1 MVDENLIKMG
11 AKSIN
16 KNQMQ
21 LFVLVSKVLPVILAL
36 CHLLNCIFGY
46 FGWNNVIL
54 GYISG
59 ISILT
64 ISYLYLISYLI
75 KLCGYYRMFLHY
87 CVIIDIINI
96 YDYYIGISITNIQL
110 IFLYIIITII
120 VMFIILYLK
129 FFK

>member
-1 MVDENLIKMG
+1 MV
-11 AKSIN
+11 
-16 KNQMQ
+16 
-21 LFVLVSKVLPVILAL
+21 LAL
-36 CHLLNCIFGY
+36 CHLLNCVFGY
-46 FGWNNVIL
+46 FGWNNIIL

-64 ISYLYLISYLI
+64 VSYLYLVSYLI
-75 KLCGYYRMFLHY
+75 KLCGYYRIFLHY

-96 YDYYIGISITNIQL
+96 YDYYIGIPINNTQL
-110 IFLYIIITII
+110 MFLYIIITII

>member
-1 MVDENLIKMG
+1 ME

-16 KNQMQ
+16 KNQMK
-21 LFVLVSKVLPVILAL
+21 LFVLVSKVLPMILAL

-46 FGWNNVIL
+46 VGWNNVIL

-64 ISYLYLISYLI
+64 VGYLYLVSYLI

-87 CVIIDIINI
+87 CIIIDIINI
-96 YDYYIGISITNIQL
+96 YDYYIGIPISNIKL
-110 IFLYIIITII
+110 LMAYCGLTII
-120 VMFIILYLK
+120 LMLSVIYLK
-129 FFK
+129 FFKK

>member
-1 MVDENLIKMG
+1 MEDLLIMM
-11 AKSIN
+11 N
-16 KNQMQ
+16 KTK
-21 LFVLVSKVLPVILAL
+21 LFVLVSKVLPMILAL

-46 FGWNNVIL
+46 FNWNNIIL

-64 ISYLYLISYLI
+64 IGYLYLVSYII
-75 KLCGYYRMFLHY
+75 KLCEYYRMFLHY

-96 YDYYIGISITNIQL
+96 YDYYIGIPITNMQL
-110 IFLYIIITII
+110 MYLYVIVTII

>member
-1 MVDENLIKMG
+1 M
-11 AKSIN
+11 
-16 KNQMQ
+16 
-21 LFVLVSKVLPVILAL
+21 ILAL

-46 FGWNNVIL
+46 IGRNNVIL
-54 GYISG
+54 GYISD

-64 ISYLYLISYLI
+64 VNYLYLVSYLI

>member
-1 MVDENLIKMG
+1 MVDKLINVNKM
-11 AKSIN
+11 K
-16 KNQMQ
+16 
-21 LFVLVSKVLPVILAL
+21 LFVLVSKVLPMVLAL

-46 FGWNNVIL
+46 FGWNNIIL

-64 ISYLYLISYLI
+64 VGYLYLVSYLL
-75 KLCGYYRMFLHY
+75 KLCVYYRMFLHY
-87 CVIIDIINI
+87 CVIIDIINV
-96 YDYYIGISITNIQL
+96 YDYYIGIPITNIQL
-110 IFLYIIITII
+110 MFLYIIITII

>member
-1 MVDENLIKMG
+1 MMNKIK
-11 AKSIN
+11 I
-16 KNQMQ
+16 
-21 LFVLVSKVLPVILAL
+21 FVLVSKVLPMILAFF
-36 CHLLNCIFGY
+36 HLLNCIFGY
-46 FGWNNVIL
+46 FNLNNIIL

-64 ISYLYLISYLI
+64 ICYLYLVSYII
-75 KLCGYYRMFLHY
+75 KLCEYYRMFLHY

-110 IFLYIIITII
+110 IYLYIIVTII

>member
-1 MVDENLIKMG
+1 MV
-11 AKSIN
+11 AKSVN
-16 KNQMQ
+16 KNQMKF
-21 LFVLVSKVLPVILAL
+21 FVLVSKVLPMILAL
-36 CHLLNCIFGY
+36 CHLLNCVFGY

-64 ISYLYLISYLI
+64 IGYLYFISYLI

-87 CVIIDIINI
+87 CVIIDVINI
-96 YDYYIGISITNIQL
+96 YDYYIGIPITNIQL
-110 IFLYIIITII
+110 MFLYVIITII

>member
-1 MVDENLIKMG
+1 MV
-11 AKSIN
+11 AKSVN
-16 KNQMQ
+16 KNQIK
-21 LFVLVSKVLPVILAL
+21 LFVLVSKVLPMILAL
-36 CHLLNCIFGY
+36 CHLFNCVLGY

-64 ISYLYLISYLI
+64 VCYLYLVSYLI
-75 KLCGYYRMFLHY
+75 KLCGYYRMFLNY

-96 YDYYIGISITNIQL
+96 YDYYIGIPITNIQL
-110 IFLYIIITII
+110 MFLYIIITII

>member
-1 MVDENLIKMG
+1 MK
-11 AKSIN
+11 
-16 KNQMQ
+16 
-21 LFVLVSKVLPVILAL
+21 LFVLVSKVLPMILAL
-36 CHLLNCIFGY
+36 CHLTNCAFGY

-64 ISYLYLISYLI
+64 VGYLYLVSYLI
-75 KLCGYYRMFLHY
+75 KLCEYYRMFLHY

-96 YDYYIGISITNIQL
+96 YDYYIGILITDLQL
-110 IFLYIIITII
+110 MFLYIIITII

>member
-1 MVDENLIKMG
+1 MG

-21 LFVLVSKVLPVILAL
+21 LFVLVSKVLPMILAL

-46 FGWNNVIL
+46 IGWNNIIL

-64 ISYLYLISYLI
+64 VGYLYLISYLI
-75 KLCGYYRMFLHY
+75 NLCGYYRMFLHY

-96 YDYYIGISITNIQL
+96 YDYYIGLPISDVGIYLLFVIVT
-110 IFLYIIITII
+110 IIT
-120 VMFIILYLK
+120 MFIVIYLK
-129 FFK
+129 FFRK

>member
-1 MVDENLIKMG
+1 MVV
-11 AKSIN
+11 KSVN
-16 KNQMQ
+16 KNQMK

-36 CHLLNCIFGY
+36 CHLLNCVFGY
-46 FGWNNVIL
+46 FNWNNVIL

-64 ISYLYLISYLI
+64 VGYLYLVSYLI

-96 YDYYIGISITNIQL
+96 YDYYVGIPVSDRNL
-110 IFLYIIITII
+110 MFLYGGVTII
-120 VMFIILYLK
+120 SMFIIIYMK
-129 FFK
+129 FFMPWKRNIN

>member
-1 MVDENLIKMG
+1 ME

-16 KNQMQ
+16 KNQMK

-46 FGWNNVIL
+46 VGWNNVIL

-64 ISYLYLISYLI
+64 VGYLYLISYLI

-87 CVIIDIINI
+87 CVIIDVINI
-96 YDYYIGISITNIQL
+96 YDYYIGIPISNTKL
-110 IFLYIIITII
+110 LMAYCGLTII
-120 VMFIILYLK
+120 LMLSVIYLK
-129 FFK
+129 FFKK

>member
-1 MVDENLIKMG
+1 MEDLLIMM
-11 AKSIN
+11 N
-16 KNQMQ
+16 KTK
-21 LFVLVSKVLPVILAL
+21 LFVLVSKVLPMILAF

-46 FGWNNVIL
+46 FNWNNIIL

-64 ISYLYLISYLI
+64 IGYLYLVSYII
-75 KLCGYYRMFLHY
+75 KLCEYYRMFLHY

-96 YDYYIGISITNIQL
+96 YDYYIGIPITNIQL
-110 IFLYIIITII
+110 MFLYIIITII

>member
-1 MVDENLIKMG
+1 MV

-16 KNQMQ
+16 KNQIK
-21 LFVLVSKVLPVILAL
+21 LFVLVSKVLPVILAF
-36 CHLLNCIFGY
+36 CHLLNCVFGY

-64 ISYLYLISYLI
+64 VSYLYFISYLI

-96 YDYYIGISITNIQL
+96 YDYYIGIPITNVQL
-110 IFLYIIITII
+110 IYLYVIITITI
-120 VMFIILYLK
+120 MFIILYLK